1 MTSSLHSTTFHY
13 RESRPDSVRRYLL
26 VLPVTRP
33 DGIVNS
39 RAIRFIELSPVIE
52 LSPDSLSPGLNR
64 IGELTSATA
73 S

>member
-39 RAIRFIELSPVIE
+39 RAIRFIEP
-52 LSPDSLSPGLNR
+52 SPDSLSPGLNR